1 MTNQINALV
10 ADLVAANHILADQGV
25 VDGFGHA
32 SVRIEPGEGRFLLS
46 RSMAP
51 ALVEPDDIVT
61 YDLDGDGLNAE
72 GRPGYLERF
81 IHCEIYRS
89 RPDVMAIVHSHSPSV
104 LPFGVAKT
112 RLRPIY
118 HMAGFLSHTSVF
130 EIREDFGPGTD
141 MLVSNGRMGASLAKA
156 LGCNC
161 VTLMRGHG
169 SVVVGR
175 NLREAVYRAIY
186 TEINARVQTQAQAL
200 EGPIEFLTD
209 DEAAAATQTNSAQ
222 LARCWA
228 LWADQAAARRLIRPK
243 V

>member
-1 MTNQINALV
+1 MTNQINTLV

-32 SVRIEPGEGRFLLS
+32 SVRIEPGGGRFLLS

-61 YDLDGDGLNAE
+61 YDLDGNGLNAE

-81 IHCEIYRS
+81 IHSEIYRS
-89 RPDVMAIVHSHSPSV
+89 RPDVIAIVHSHSPSV
-104 LPFGVAKT
+104 LPFGVART
-112 RLRPIY
+112 RLRPVY
-118 HMAGFLSHTSVF
+118 HMAGFLSHISVF
-130 EIREDFGPGTD
+130 EIRDDFGPSTD

-175 NLREAVYRAIY
+175 SLREAVYRAVY

-209 DEAAAATQTNSAQ
+209 EEAAAATQTNSAQ
-222 LARCWA
+222 LGRCWT
-228 LWADQAAARRLIRPK
+228 LWADQAAARRPVRPRA
-243 V
+243 